1 MNQIKFIVT
10 ALSASLILG
19 ACTKNH
25 NCPNPEN
32 NSTATKS
39 TAVKKKFLFDN
50 TKAET
55 AGNADW
61 VIDQDNNNPL
71 RFPTPLQ
78 STITSTTGETYWT
91 GAISSWGIALVKAG
105 HSVETLP
112 SSASITYNVTSNPQ
126 DLKNY
131 DVFVIDEPNIRFTI
145 AEKQALLSFVNN
157 GGGLFVIVDHTGSD
171 RNNDGW
177 DSPAIWNDFMTNNG
191 VSNNPFGITA
201 ALSNFSQTS
210 TNKLTNSTSNTIL
223 NGSQGSFTN
232 LQFNAGTNFTL
243 VPSKNSNVKGLIWK
257 SGSSQGNSNVMC
269 ATSLYNQGR
278 IFVVGDSSP
287 MDDGTGAANNT
298 LYTSWSLFSHKQ
310 LFMNASL
317 WLAKLQ

>member
-1 MNQIKFIVT
+1 MNKNTFIIT
-10 ALSASLILG
+10 LFAASLIVSS
-19 ACTKNH
+19 CSKNH
-25 NCPNPEN
+25 SCPNPEASSN
-32 NSTATKS
+32 AAKTTL
-39 TAVKKKFLFDN
+39 VKKKFLFDN

-61 VIDQDNNNPL
+61 VIDQDNYNPL
-71 RFPTPLQ
+71 RIPTPLQ
-78 STITSTTGETYWT
+78 STVTSTTGETYWT
-91 GAISSWGIALVKAG
+91 GALSSWGIELVKADQ
-105 HSVETLP
+105 SVETLP
-112 SSASITYNVTSNPQ
+112 SSGSITYNVTTNPQ

-131 DVFVIDEPNIRFTI
+131 DVFVIDEPNIRFTT

-201 ALSNFSQTS
+201 ALANFSQTS
-210 TNKLTNSTSNTIL
+210 TNKLTNATTNTIL
-223 NGSQGSFTN
+223 NGLQGVVTN

-243 VPSKNSNVKGLIWK
+243 VPSKNTNVKGLIWK
-257 SGSSQGNSNVMC
+257 TGSTQGNSNVMC
-269 ATSLYNQGR
+269 ATSVYNQGR

-287 MDDGTGAANNT
+287 MDDGTGAPNNT
-298 LYTSWSLFSHKQ
+298 LYTSWSQYSHKQ
-310 LFMNASL
+310 LFMNAAL